1 MRRVLV
7 QPQANQAESAETRA
21 GGAEPVMQVED
32 VEETEGESFVW
43 PGAAAID
50 LRSRFV

>member
-32 VEETEGESFVW
+32 VEEGCGSFLMNFV
-43 PGAAAID
+43 ID
-50 LRSRFV
+50 FH